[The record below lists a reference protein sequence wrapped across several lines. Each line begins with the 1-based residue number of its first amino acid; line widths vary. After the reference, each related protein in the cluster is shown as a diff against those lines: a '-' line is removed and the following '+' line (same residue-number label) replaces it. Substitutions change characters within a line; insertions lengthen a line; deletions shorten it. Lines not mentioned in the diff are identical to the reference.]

1 MSSTPRQTP
10 PLFSPAPE
18 RRRRNLTV
26 PSLVALAV
34 ICAIALGLQMYH
46 FWPFVANDA
55 FLSLRYSQRLFDGRG
70 LTRNNLPPAVEGD
83 TSLLWGL
90 LCAGLGAMGMKLES
104 AAHLLGIASTIA
116 GITAVAAQVY
126 RDYPAKIRFLSALI
140 ACLALSLSAPVAVW
154 SLGGLEQPLLAALLA
169 WAAYFGIRWVS
180 AAKPN
185 PRDADIMGLLLG
197 FAVLTRPD
205 AVLFTALFYAGAVL
219 ADGMRRRSWIARAR
233 LLPIPILFF
242 AGQGLFRHV
251 FHREWMSSG
260 VKVAF
265 TWHRLSSGL
274 WYELY
279 GFRSEFVFLL
289 LTLIGCIALG
299 IANKKRQVILLGT
312 ISAGW
317 LLYLLILGGD
327 NLPSYRHFVP
337 AMALMGFL
345 VAGCGLLTLSAPFR
359 FSRARVAIFLILT
372 LLVLTSDFFVR
383 GSALELQR
391 EQLGIFLRTA
401 LGAKHPLLISDAR
414 GAATHCSQV
423 VLSIE
428 SAGMSS
434 TSRPIR

>member
-18 RRRRNLTV
+18 RRVRNLTA
-26 PSLVALAV
+26 PSLAALAV

-46 FWPFVANDA
+46 FWSLVANDA
-55 FLSLRYSQRLFDGRG
+55 FLSLRDSQRLIEGHA
-70 LTRNNLPPAVEGD
+70 LTRNNLPPAVGGD
-83 TSLLWGL
+83 TSLLWTL
-90 LCAGLGAMGMKLES
+90 LCAGLGALGMKLES
-104 AAHLLGIASTIA
+104 AAHLLGVASTIA

-154 SLGGLEQPLLAALLA
+154 ALGGLEQPLLAALLA

-185 PRDADIMGLLLG
+185 PRDADVMGLLLG
-197 FAVLTRPD
+197 FAVLTRAD
-205 AVLFTALFYAGAVL
+205 AALFTALFYAGAVL
-219 ADGMRRRSWIARAR
+219 ADGMRPRSLIARAR

-242 AGQGLFRHV
+242 AGQESFRHV
-251 FHREWMSSG
+251 FHGTWMSSG

-317 LLYLLILGGD
+317 LFYVLILGGD

-359 FSRARVAIFLILT
+359 FSRVRVAIFLILT
-372 LLVLTSDFFVR
+372 LLVLTSDFVAR
-383 GSALELQR
+383 GNTPER
-391 EQLGIFLRTA
+391 KGEQLGTFLRTA
-401 LGAKHPLLISDAR
+401 FGAKHPLLISNDR
-414 GAATHCSQV
+414 GAATH
-423 VLSIE
+423 
-428 SAGMSS
+428 SS
-434 TSRPIR
+434 RVGAIDAVGRND

>member
-1 MSSTPRQTP
+1 M
-10 PLFSPAPE
+10 
-18 RRRRNLTV
+18 
-26 PSLVALAV
+26 ALAV
-34 ICAIALGLQMYH
+34 ICTIALGLQMYH
-46 FWPFVANDA
+46 FWPLVANDA
-55 FLSLRYSQRLFDGRG
+55 FLSLRDSQRLIEGHG
-70 LTRNNLPPAVEGD
+70 LPRNNLPPTVLGD
-83 TSLLWGL
+83 TSLLWTL
-90 LCAGLGAMGMKLES
+90 LCAGLGAFGMKLES
-104 AAHLLGIASTIA
+104 AAHLLGIVSTIA

-154 SLGGLEQPLLAALLA
+154 ALGGLEQPLLAALLA

-185 PRDADIMGLLLG
+185 PRDADVMGLLLG
-197 FAVLTRPD
+197 FAVLTRAD
-205 AVLFTALFYAGAVL
+205 AALFTALFYAGAVL
-219 ADGMRRRSWIARAR
+219 ADGMRPRSLIARAR

-242 AGQGLFRHV
+242 AGQEFFRHV
-251 FHREWMSSG
+251 FHGAWMSSD

-265 TWHRLSSGL
+265 TWYRLSSGL

-279 GFRSEFVFLL
+279 GFRAEFVFLL

-299 IANKKRQVILLGT
+299 IAHKKRQVILLGT

-317 LLYLLILGGD
+317 LFYVLVLGGD

-372 LLVLTSDFFVR
+372 LLVLTSDFFAR
-383 GSALELQR
+383 RNTLELRR
-391 EQLGIFLRTA
+391 EQLAIFLRTA
-401 LGAKHPLLISDAR
+401 FGAKRPLLISNAG
-414 GAATHCSQV
+414 GAATH
-423 VLSIE
+423 
-428 SAGMSS
+428 SS
-434 TSRPIR
+434 RMGAIDSVGRND

>member
-1 MSSTPRQTP
+1 MSSIPRQTP

-18 RRRRNLTV
+18 RRVRNLTA

-46 FWPFVANDA
+46 FWPLVANDA
-55 FLSLRYSQRLFDGRG
+55 FISLRYSQRLIEGHG
-70 LTRNNLPPAVEGD
+70 LTRNNLPPAVGGD
-83 TSLLWGL
+83 TSLLWTL
-90 LCAGLGAMGMKLES
+90 LCAGLGAFGMKLES
-104 AAHLLGIASTIA
+104 AAQLLGIVSTIA

-154 SLGGLEQPLLAALLA
+154 ALGGLEQPLLAALLA

-185 PRDADIMGLLLG
+185 PRDADVMGLLLG
-197 FAVLTRPD
+197 FAVLTRAD
-205 AVLFTALFYAGAVL
+205 AALFTALFYAGAVL
-219 ADGMRRRSWIARAR
+219 ADGMRPRSLIARAR

-242 AGQGLFRHV
+242 AGQEFFRHV
-251 FHREWMSSG
+251 FHGTWMSSG
-260 VKVAF
+260 VRVAF

-289 LTLIGCIALG
+289 LTLIGCIALV
-299 IANKKRQVILLGT
+299 IAHKKRQVILLGT

-317 LLYLLILGGD
+317 LFYVLILGGD
-327 NLPSYRHFVP
+327 NLPFYRHFVP

-372 LLVLTSDFFVR
+372 LLVLTSDFFAR
-383 GSALELQR
+383 GNTLER
-391 EQLGIFLRTA
+391 KGEQLGIFLWTA
-401 LGAKHPLLISDAR
+401 LGAKHPLLISEAR
-414 GAATHCSQV
+414 GAARH
-423 VLSIE
+423 
-428 SAGMSS
+428 SS
-434 TSRPIR
+434 RVGAIDAIGWND

>member
-1 MSSTPRQTP
+1 
-10 PLFSPAPE
+10 
-18 RRRRNLTV
+18 
-26 PSLVALAV
+26 
-34 ICAIALGLQMYH
+34 
-46 FWPFVANDA
+46 
-55 FLSLRYSQRLFDGRG
+55 
-70 LTRNNLPPAVEGD
+70 
-83 TSLLWGL
+83 
-90 LCAGLGAMGMKLES
+90 
-104 AAHLLGIASTIA
+104 
-116 GITAVAAQVY
+116 
-126 RDYPAKIRFLSALI
+126 
-140 ACLALSLSAPVAVW
+140 
-154 SLGGLEQPLLAALLA
+154 
-169 WAAYFGIRWVS
+169 
-180 AAKPN
+180 
-185 PRDADIMGLLLG
+185 
-197 FAVLTRPD
+197 
-205 AVLFTALFYAGAVL
+205 
-219 ADGMRRRSWIARAR
+219 
-233 LLPIPILFF
+233 
-242 AGQGLFRHV
+242 
-251 FHREWMSSG
+251 MSSG

-299 IANKKRQVILLGT
+299 IANKRRQVILLGT